1 MAVFKFGV
9 VPVGPNAGLAQLPG
23 CCYEN
28 ILSFPARFK
37 SKDYMA
43 EMMNE
48 KNVRATMQDVAA
60 ANAAYIA
67 AAPMAVPESS
77 GCAVM

>member
-9 VPVGPNAGLAQLPG
+9 VPVGPDAGLAQLPG

-43 EMMNE
+43 EMINE
-48 KNVRATMQDVAA
+48 KNVRATMQDVAE

-67 AAPMAVPESS
+67 AAPMAAPKSS